1 MSKLGLGI
9 NIPASPEAGTT
20 AVVVLSGGQDSV
32 TCLGLALR
40 CFEKVYAVGFE
51 YGQKHSV
58 ELEQAK
64 KICDAHS
71 VPFELF
77 GIPALAELNDSALIG
92 EGGDVNQPHHRK
104 PELPASF
111 VPNRNALFL
120 TIAHAYAQK
129 VEADALVTGVC
140 QTDYSGYPDCRLQF
154 IQQLEMALNI
164 GYNCNIKIMTPL
176 MHLNKAQT
184 FALAEECNFLDVVIN
199 ESHTCY
205 NGDRTTLRE
214 WGAGCGECPACKL
227 REAGYVDYVN
237 GMF

>member
-9 NIPASPEAGTT
+9 TIPDSPKEGTT

-40 CFEKVYAVGFE
+40 CFEKVFAIGFE

-58 ELEQAK
+58 ELEQAQ
-64 KICDAHS
+64 KICDAHD

-77 GIPALAELNDSALIG
+77 GIPALKELNDSALIG
-92 EGGDVNQPHHRK
+92 EGDVNAPHHRK
-104 PELPASF
+104 PSLPASF

-129 VEADALVTGVC
+129 VDADVLVTGVC
-140 QTDYSGYPDCRLQF
+140 QTDFSGYPDCRLAF
-154 IQQLEMALNI
+154 VQQLEFALNV
-164 GYNCNIKIMTPL
+164 GYDTNIKIMTPL
-176 MHLNKAQT
+176 MNLNKAQT
-184 FALAEECNFLDVVIN
+184 FALAEECGFLKVVVD

-205 NGDRTTLRE
+205 NGDRTNKHS

-227 REAGYVDYVN
+227 RETGYIDYVR
-237 GMF
+237 GMY